1 MKVYWCKNCLN
12 MSTRPRIEFDVK
24 GICNACNW
32 SFEKKKIN
40 WKNRKKELTEIFK
53 KNKTSNTY
61 DCIVPLSGGKDG
73 TSIAHKIK
81 YQLKKNPLCVT
92 IRPPLEL
99 GIGKKNLDNF
109 FKLGFDHVHVTP
121 NASSMQK
128 LNKIGLKYYGQP
140 YYGWLISIHSA
151 VARIAFQNNISLIV
165 YAEDGE
171 LEYGGSTSNK
181 NKAIYDT
188 KYQKEIYLNNTY
200 EQVIKKSNIKKS
212 DLYWFQYP
220 ENVSKIRFIHWSY
233 FEAWDSYKNYLYAKK
248 NCHLEDNTKSNQ
260 GTFTNFAQNDQ
271 ALYALHCY
279 FMFLKFGFGRS
290 LQDAGIEIRRGAMER
305 NQAINLVN
313 IYDSKFPLEFLDLY
327 LDYYKIT
334 RNEFFK
340 IVDRFANKKIL
351 KKYKNYWI
359 PKFSII

>member
-1 MKVYWCKNCLN
+1 MVF
-12 MSTRPRIEFDVK
+12 R
-24 GICNACNW
+24 
-32 SFEKKKIN
+32 KKKIN
-40 WKNRKKELTEIFK
+40 WKIRKKELTNIFRK
-53 KNKTSNTY
+53 TKTSSHY
-61 DCIVPLSGGKDG
+61 DCVVPLSGGKDG

-92 IRPPLEL
+92 VRPPLEL
-99 GIGKKNLDNF
+99 EIGKKNLDNF
-109 FKLGFDHVHVTP
+109 FKLGFDHIHVTP
-121 NASSMQK
+121 NASTMQK
-128 LNKIGLKYYGQP
+128 LNRIGLIHYGQP

-151 VARIAFQNNISLIV
+151 VTRIASQNNISLIV

-181 NKAIYDT
+181 TKAIYDT
-188 KYQKEIYLNNTY
+188 KYQKKIYLNDTY
-200 EQVIKKSNIKKS
+200 EKVIKKSKLSID
-212 DLYWFQYP
+212 DLYWFKYP
-220 ENVSKIRFIHWSY
+220 DNAAKIKFIHWSY
-233 FEAWDSYKNYLYAKK
+233 FEPWDSYKNYLYAKK
-248 NCHLEDNTKSNQ
+248 HCYLEDNEKSNQ

-279 FMFLKFGFGRS
+279 FMFLKFGFGRA

-327 LDYYKIT
+327 LSYYKLN
-334 RNEFFK
+334 RKEFFNLIDK
-340 IVDRFANKKIL
+340 FANKKIL
-351 KKYKNYWI
+351 KKNKNYWV